1 MKHKLSFSTSC
12 CGSQL
17 LASLTLW
24 SKHAEQTR
32 GKKALCM
39 HYDRE
44 LAHHHVHTHART
56 RKLIARNY
64 VLNHFMND
72 LVACCKIFGLIGL
85 SACCMIARPNDHRP
99 PTLKQL
105 LSSDSS

>member
-32 GKKALCM
+32 EKKKKLYACTLLESW
-39 HYDRE
+39 RIITFT
-44 LAHHHVHTHART
+44 HTRT

-72 LVACCKIFGLIGL
+72 LVACGKIFGK
-85 SACCMIARPNDHRP
+85 MITGHLP
-99 PTLKQL
+99 
-105 LSSDSS
+105 

>member
-32 GKKALCM
+32 EKKALCM
-39 HYDRE
+39 HFARE
-44 LAHHHVHTHART
+44 LAHRHVHTHART

-72 LVACCKIFGLIGL
+72 LVACGKIFGAYWSVSMLHD
-85 SACCMIARPNDHRP
+85 RQ
-99 PTLKQL
+99 TK
-105 LSSDSS
+105 